1 MSLEARI
8 RTIARQEIDAVPSH
22 ASPDLSELQQQITDL
37 HKELHT
43 VATRVADL
51 EQAATQK
58 TGATAQSDAAPR
70 GSRARK
76 APGE

>member
-1 MSLEARI
+1 MKSQQ
-8 RTIARQEIDAVPSH
+8 TIVYFALLALGLAACSSDM
-22 ASPDLSELQQQITDL
+22 DELQQQITDL

-58 TGATAQSDAAPR
+58 TGATAQPDAAPR

>member
-1 MSLEARI
+1 MSLDARI
-8 RTIARQEIDAVPSH
+8 RTIARQEIDSAPTSVG
-22 ASPDLSELQQQITDL
+22 PDVSELQQQITDL
-37 HKELHT
+37 HRELHT

-58 TGATAQSDAAPR
+58 ADTTVQPDAAHR

-76 APGE
+76 TAGE